1 MVSEYVRL
9 LRQQL
14 DRLAGDERPLDLL
27 ILVPSVEGMEQ
38 AWALEALNKLGV
50 PFIDYTADVNRRD
63 IAQPEMV
70 RLCTFHSARG
80 IEGVRVVVFGFE
92 RIEQVSDQVGVDFAK
107 LGYIALSRSLFE
119 LVIAVRKGIGTNVIR
134 FLEAV
139 LNQLD

>member
-1 MVSEYVRL
+1 MVESHTFFALEQRECMVSEYVRL

-80 IEGVRVVVFGFE
+80 IEGVRVVVFGF
-92 RIEQVSDQVGVDFAK
+92 
-107 LGYIALSRSLFE
+107 
-119 LVIAVRKGIGTNVIR
+119 
-134 FLEAV
+134 
-139 LNQLD
+139 